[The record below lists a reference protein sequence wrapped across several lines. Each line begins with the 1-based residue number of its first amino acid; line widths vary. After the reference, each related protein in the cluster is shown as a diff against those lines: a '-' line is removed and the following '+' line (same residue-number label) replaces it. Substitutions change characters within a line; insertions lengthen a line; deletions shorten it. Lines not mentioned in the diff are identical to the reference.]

1 VTAAQAKAVAVLLRY
16 AMSLNVTVGL
26 VSPTQRRLSGNT
38 QRAIELAARVLE
50 GEPLDEA
57 LRKALETWT
66 GTLRADH
73 DTALDIVQNTR
84 DTLLS
89 DNPFFS
95 PRELSELMEIADDHL
110 LDLMRLSN
118 PDPNAPGGKHS

>member
-1 VTAAQAKAVAVLLRY
+1 MTATQAKVVAALLRY

-38 QRAIELAARVLE
+38 QHAIELAARVLE

-66 GTLRADH
+66 GTLRTDH

-84 DTLLS
+84 DTLLTN
-89 DNPFFS
+89 NPFFS
-95 PRELSELMEIADDHL
+95 PKELSELMEIADDHL
-110 LDLMRLSN
+110 LDLMRLSTPN
-118 PDPNAPGGKHS
+118 PNTPGGRNP